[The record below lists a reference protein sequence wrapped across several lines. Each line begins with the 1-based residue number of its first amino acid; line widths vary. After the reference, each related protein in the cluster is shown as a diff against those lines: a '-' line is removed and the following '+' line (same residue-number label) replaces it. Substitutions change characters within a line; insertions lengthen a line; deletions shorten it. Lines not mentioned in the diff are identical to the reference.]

1 MKYYFIIN
9 PAAGKG
15 DIARLTEEKIISA
28 CSGRDIDYEVY
39 LTQTVGDATE
49 YIRSICS
56 QYNRPCRFYA
66 CGGDGTI
73 FEVMNGVSKFKNA
86 QMGIIPI
93 GTGNDFIKNFTNTEL
108 FLDVESQ
115 LEGTTHEIDLIKYNE
130 KYCANMINIGFD
142 CEVVKKTG
150 EIKRKSFVSLSTA
163 YNLSVFIELIKKPG
177 VAFSASIDGGEYK
190 KYDLLLST
198 FANGKFCGGG
208 YKSNPYASLRDGLL
222 DYNFVRDIG
231 RPRFIS
237 LLSVYKTGKHVT
249 NDKMKDIINYGQCR
263 TMDIVFGTL
272 QAICIDG
279 EIEECKQLHLEA
291 IERAIT
297 ICLPKGVGFIEENE
311 DTVVYA
317 EV

>member
-15 DIARLTEEKIISA
+15 DIAHITEQKIISA
-28 CSGRDIDYEVY
+28 CSGKDIDYEIY

-49 YIRSICS
+49 YIRSVCS
-56 QYNRPCRFYA
+56 VYNRPCRFYA

-73 FEVMNGVSKFKNA
+73 FEVMNGVSKYKNA

-93 GTGNDFIKNFTNTEL
+93 GTGNDFIKNFTNPEL
-108 FLDVESQ
+108 FLDVDAQ
-115 LEGTTHEIDLIKYNE
+115 IQGTTHEIDLIKYND

-177 VAFSASIDGGEYK
+177 VTFSASIDGGEYK
-190 KYDLLLST
+190 EYDLLLST

-208 YKSNPYASLRDGLL
+208 YKSNPYATLRDGLL
-222 DYNFVRDIG
+222 DYCLVSNIS

-237 LLSVYKTGKHVT
+237 LLGTYKSGNHVT
-249 NDKMKDIINYGQCR
+249 NEKMKDIIDYGQCR
-263 TMDIVFGTL
+263 TIDIIFDRL

-279 EIEECKQLHLEA
+279 EIEECKELHLETVKK
-291 IERAIT
+291 AIT
-297 ICLPKGVGFIEENE
+297 ICLPRGVDFIEEE
-311 DTVVYA
+311 DDVTYA